1 MKWFKKKEESEAIT
15 KARLELRQQK
25 EYLKMANSNLQAAL
39 REDKILSVLGMLDD
53 ALKNIEKT
61 KKLTIQHPLHTKA

>member
-1 MKWFKKKEESEAIT
+1 MKWFTKKEESEAVI

-25 EYLKMANSNLQAAL
+25 EYLKMAKSNLQAAL

-53 ALKNIEKT
+53 ALKNIGKT
-61 KKLTIQHPLHTKA
+61 KK

>member
-1 MKWFKKKEESEAIT
+1 MKWFKKKEESEAVI

-25 EYLKMANSNLQAAL
+25 EYLKMAKSNLEAAL
-39 REDKILSVLGMLDD
+39 REDKILSVLAMVDD

-61 KKLTIQHPLHTKA
+61 KK

>member
-1 MKWFKKKEESEAIT
+1 MKWFKKKVESEAVT

-25 EYLKMANSNLQAAL
+25 EYLKMAKSNLKAAL

-61 KKLTIQHPLHTKA
+61 KK